1 MPLKLFTRTLRIPH
15 SDKVIQKMGNAA
27 RPIWTA
33 YFRPAKIPVVTLAIL
48 LLMAS
53 FVFAT
58 SHEAKQQSTDAM
70 QDQSSSTTSAT
81 VVTVDKESGT
91 FTILSQDGKPL
102 EPQASELDFIHL
114 VYEVLS
120 INT

>member
-1 MPLKLFTRTLRIPH
+1 
-15 SDKVIQKMGNAA
+15 
-27 RPIWTA
+27 
-33 YFRPAKIPVVTLAIL
+33 
-48 LLMAS
+48 MAS

-81 VVTVDKESGT
+81 VVTGDKDSGT

-102 EPQASELDFIHL
+102 ELQASELDFIHL
-114 VYEVLS
+114 IYEVLS
-120 INT
+120 IKTWGFDLIPGFFEYEVKQVVG